1 MTLAKYTRSAFF
13 SRYAMALLAV
23 VLIGFAPSFFLR
35 LVIES
40 EPLPF
45 YLHLHGAL
53 LTGWFAIVCGQA
65 LLIRKDDVMLHR
77 RLGRFFAVYGAA
89 VAIAAL
95 MATFNW
101 VERELAMG
109 ATFESDMAAVNPLQA
124 SGVSFQ
130 DFAAALVCFNL
141 ASVLGFVVLLALAV
155 VFRRE
160 GSHHKRY
167 VLFASLSI
175 VTPGVARISR
185 IVMQTEMGPIIPL
198 GIAGL
203 GLAIL
208 IADFQSLG
216 RLHPASLR
224 ASLILFIVNGVAGFV
239 ALSPYGARLVRALA

>member
-1 MTLAKYTRSAFF
+1 MTPVNQARNAFF
-13 SRYAMALLAV
+13 SRYTV
-23 VLIGFAPSFFLR
+23 VLLSIVLLGFAPSFFLR
-35 LVIES
+35 VVTKS
-40 EPLPF
+40 APLPF

-53 LTGWFAIVCGQA
+53 LTGWFALLCGQA
-65 LLIRKDDVMLHR
+65 FLIRTDKLVLHQ
-77 RLGRFFAVYGAA
+77 RLGRFFTAYGVV

-124 SGVSFQ
+124 SGISFL
-130 DFAAALVCFNL
+130 DFAAALVCFNI
-141 ASVLGFVVLLALAV
+141 ASVVGFLMLLALAV

-185 IVMQTEMGPIIPL
+185 IVMQTELGPIIPL

-208 IADFQSLG
+208 IYDFRSAG
-216 RLHPASLR
+216 HLHPASLR
-224 ASLILFIVNGVAGFV
+224 ATVILFIVNGIAGLV
-239 ALSPYGARLVRALA
+239 ALSPYGAMLVKALA